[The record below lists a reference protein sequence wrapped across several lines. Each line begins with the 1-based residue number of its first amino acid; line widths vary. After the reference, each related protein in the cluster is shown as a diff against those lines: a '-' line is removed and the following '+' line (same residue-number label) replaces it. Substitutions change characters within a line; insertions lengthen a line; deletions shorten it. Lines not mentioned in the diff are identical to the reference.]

1 MQRKTLFAVSAA
13 VIVAAAA
20 MGPLLWSSS
29 ASNGAG
35 IARAAT
41 EAASPAATAPQSQ
54 AGLAPLS
61 QADLIKRGEYLAHAG
76 DCIACHM
83 VRGGK
88 PYAGGYAL
96 PTPFGTLY
104 SPNLT
109 PDKETGI
116 GSWTSDD
123 FYRAM
128 HTGHAKDGSFLY
140 PAFPYTSYTKVTR
153 SDTDAI
159 YAYLQSIPPV
169 HQENTA
175 NAMPFPFN
183 IRMSLMGWQ
192 IMFFSKGEYEP
203 DHSKSVEW
211 NRGAYLVEGLGH
223 CGMCHTSINP
233 LGGPIKSAA
242 YAGGLIPLQNWYAP
256 SLTSD
261 KEEGVGGWSVDELS
275 DFLKKGVSAKG
286 AVYGPMSSVVHES
299 LQYLSDDDIRAMSV
313 YLKSLPQKDHA
324 PEHLQLEVSDD
335 FGKQLLKEGEHIY
348 VAQCA
353 TCHQANGKGA
363 PPGYPPLAHNQ
374 SITMDSAV
382 NPIRIVLNGGYPPST
397 QGNPHPV
404 GMPPFAQALSDREVA
419 AVVTYVRHSWDN
431 NAKPVSPQQV
441 SELRS
446 TPMD

>member
-13 VIVAAAA
+13 VIAAAAA
-20 MGPLLWSSS
+20 MAPVFWSSHGTLGTGT
-29 ASNGAG
+29 AQ
-35 IARAAT
+35 AA
-41 EAASPAATAPQSQ
+41 EAAAPATQPI
-54 AGLAPLS
+54 S

-76 DCIACHM
+76 DCIACHT

-116 GSWTSDD
+116 GTWTADD

-128 HTGHAKDGSFLY
+128 HTGRAKDGSFLY

-153 SDTDAI
+153 ADTDAI
-159 YAYLQSIPPV
+159 FAYLQSIPAV
-169 HQENTA
+169 HQENHPS
-175 NAMPFPFN
+175 AMPFPFN
-183 IRMSLMGWQ
+183 IRMSLLGWQ
-192 IMFFSKGEYEP
+192 IMFMSKGEYKP
-203 DHSKSVEW
+203 DPNKSVEW

-223 CGMCHTSINP
+223 CAMCHTSINP

-242 YAGGLIPLQNWYAP
+242 FSGGLIPLQNWYAP

-261 KEEGVGGWSVDELS
+261 KEGVGDWTVQDLV
-275 DFLKKGVSAKG
+275 DFLKKGVSDKG

-299 LQYLSDDDIRAMSV
+299 MQYMNDDDLRAMAV
-313 YLKSLPQKDHA
+313 YLKSLPQKDPA
-324 PEHLQLEVSDD
+324 PVGMQLEVPDA
-335 FGKQLLKEGEHIY
+335 FGKQLLKEGAQIY
-348 VAQCA
+348 TAQCA
-353 TCHQANGKGA
+353 VCHQANGHGN
-363 PPGYPPLAHNQ
+363 PPNYPPLAGNQ
-374 SITMDSAV
+374 SITMEAAY

-397 QGNPHPV
+397 AGNPSPV
-404 GMPPFAQALSDREVA
+404 GMPPFAQALSDREIA
-419 AVVTYVRHSWDN
+419 AVVTYIRMSWGN
-431 NAKPVSPQQV
+431 PGKPVSPQQV

>member
-13 VIVAAAA
+13 VIAAAAA
-20 MGPLLWSSS
+20 MAPVFWSSHGTLGTGT
-29 ASNGAG
+29 AQ
-35 IARAAT
+35 AA
-41 EAASPAATAPQSQ
+41 EAAAPATQPI
-54 AGLAPLS
+54 S

-76 DCIACHM
+76 DCIACHT

-116 GSWTSDD
+116 GTWTADD

-128 HTGHAKDGSFLY
+128 HTGRAKDGSFLY

-153 SDTDAI
+153 ADTDAI
-159 YAYLQSIPPV
+159 FAYLQSIPAV
-169 HQENTA
+169 HQENHP

-183 IRMSLMGWQ
+183 IRMSLLGWQ
-192 IMFFSKGEYEP
+192 IMFMSKGEYKP
-203 DHSKSVEW
+203 DPSKSVEW

-223 CGMCHTSINP
+223 CAMCHTSINP

-242 YAGGLIPLQNWYAP
+242 FSGGLIPLQNWYAP

-261 KEEGVGGWSVDELS
+261 KEGVGDWTVQDLV
-275 DFLKKGVSAKG
+275 DFLKKGVSDKG

-299 LQYLSDDDIRAMSV
+299 MQYMNDDDLRAMAV

-324 PEHLQLEVSDD
+324 PVGMQLEVPDA
-335 FGKQLLKEGEHIY
+335 FGKQLLKEGAQIY
-348 VAQCA
+348 TAQCA
-353 TCHQANGKGA
+353 VCHQANGHGN
-363 PPGYPPLAHNQ
+363 PPNYPPLAGNQ
-374 SITMDSAV
+374 SITMEAAY

-397 QGNPHPV
+397 AGNPSPV
-404 GMPPFAQALSDREVA
+404 GMPPFAQSLSDREIA
-419 AVVTYVRHSWDN
+419 AVVTYIRMSWGN
-431 NAKPVSPQQV
+431 PGKPVSPQQV

>member
-20 MGPLLWSSS
+20 MVPVFWSSNLS
-29 ASNGAG
+29 MVGVAV
-35 IARAAT
+35 AAT
-41 EAASPAATAPQSQ
+41 EAASPTTAVSP
-54 AGLAPLS
+54 
-61 QADLIKRGEYLAHAG
+61 ADLIKRGEYLAHAG
-76 DCIACHM
+76 DCIACHT
-83 VRGGK
+83 VRGGQ

-109 PDKETGI
+109 PDKETGL
-116 GSWTSDD
+116 GTWTPDD
-123 FYRAM
+123 FYHAM

-153 SDTDAI
+153 ADTDAI
-159 YAYLQSIPPV
+159 FAYLQSIPPI
-169 HQENTA
+169 HRPNTE

-192 IMFFSKGEYEP
+192 IMFLRKGEYQP
-203 DHSKSVEW
+203 DNTKSVEW

-223 CGMCHTSINP
+223 CAMCHTSINP
-233 LGGPIKSAA
+233 LGGPINGSAF
-242 YAGGLIPLQNWYAP
+242 AGGLIPLQNWYAP

-261 KEEGVGGWSVDELS
+261 KELGIGDWSVQDLA
-275 DFLKKGVSAKG
+275 DFMKKGVSSKG

-299 LQYLSDDDIRAMSV
+299 LQYLSDDDVRAMAV
-313 YLKSLPQKDHA
+313 YLKALPQKDPA
-324 PEHLQLEVSDD
+324 PSHLQLEVSDE
-335 FGKQLLKEGEHIY
+335 FGKQLLREGEHVY

-353 TCHQANGKGA
+353 TCHQANGAGT
-363 PPGYPPLAHNQ
+363 PPNYPPLAQNK
-374 SITMDSAV
+374 SIVMENSF

-397 QGNPHPV
+397 SGNPSPV

-419 AVVTYVRHSWDN
+419 AVVTYIRHSWGN
-431 NAKPVSPQQV
+431 NASAVSPQQV

>member
-13 VIVAAAA
+13 VIAAAAA
-20 MGPLLWSSS
+20 MAPVFWSSHGTLGTGT
-29 ASNGAG
+29 AQ
-35 IARAAT
+35 AA
-41 EAASPAATAPQSQ
+41 EAAAPAAQPI
-54 AGLAPLS
+54 S

-76 DCIACHM
+76 DCIACHT

-116 GSWTSDD
+116 GTWTADD

-128 HTGHAKDGSFLY
+128 HTGRAKDGSFLY

-153 SDTDAI
+153 ADTDAI
-159 YAYLQSIPPV
+159 FAYLQSIPAV
-169 HQENTA
+169 HQENHPS
-175 NAMPFPFN
+175 AMPFPFN
-183 IRMSLMGWQ
+183 IRMSLLGWQ
-192 IMFFSKGEYEP
+192 IMFMSKGEYKP
-203 DHSKSVEW
+203 DPNKSVEW

-223 CGMCHTSINP
+223 CAMCHTSINP

-242 YAGGLIPLQNWYAP
+242 FSGGLIPLQNWYAP

-261 KEEGVGGWSVDELS
+261 KEGVGDWTVQDLV
-275 DFLKKGVSAKG
+275 DFLKKGVSDKG

-299 LQYLSDDDIRAMSV
+299 MQYMNDDDLRAMAV
-313 YLKSLPQKDHA
+313 YLKSLPQKDPA
-324 PEHLQLEVSDD
+324 PVGMQLEVPDA
-335 FGKQLLKEGEHIY
+335 FGKQLLKEGAQIY
-348 VAQCA
+348 TAQCA
-353 TCHQANGKGA
+353 VCHQANGRGN
-363 PPGYPPLAHNQ
+363 PPNYPPLAGNQ
-374 SITMDSAV
+374 SITMEAAY

-397 QGNPHPV
+397 AGNPSPV
-404 GMPPFAQALSDREVA
+404 GMPPFAQALSDREIA
-419 AVVTYVRHSWDN
+419 AVVTYIRMSWGN
-431 NAKPVSPQQV
+431 PGKPVSPQQV